1 MKMYAYKRAAPAW
14 VTMQPP
20 TERIAHELD
29 ACYDELRRLG
39 VQVGQLPANNNLIIS
54 TGDIS
59 DVDGFFALAKYAM
72 TGADVLFVM
81 NYPAWVGCDRVDNK
95 LANGL
100 GFTYTCN
107 EFMQRNFEENCD
119 VLKAFK
125 LSAIAKNADLSNAD
139 KYVKRTQT
147 ETECN
152 ARFSNTRKEYKMA
165 AARLGFNLDA
175 PDFHTNTFDCMQAF
189 DRIAFTFAHKVWG
202 DTVMPKGKN
211 KGALYYCRGGVNS
224 TSPFELR
231 YNKNEIVVYAR
242 QINET
247 TMMNPRGLTI
257 GAILK
262 PGDAAGEAVYSNA
275 FSFNAADCTQISAFL
290 VRYESICMDFNG
302 SMAFLDSTWISAL
315 DAVTSQGKMK
325 AVFVMGGC
333 LTTAAFVTLRLPF
346 LNRMSCATMNQLY
359 HPGRTAQFFEFVALK
374 GVPVYVVSNSVVQ
387 RIPNSDDPIGYL
399 RANGIHCAFLESI
412 TSSYYDSQYFPGGD
426 KKPFDLYTAVAVE
439 SFLNGAF
446 NASDKLMW
454 YDSIYGCT
462 LLSDNVNLQE
472 AVTQT
477 VDRLENAWEIDLLKR
492 LKLASMPVRT
502 LAFRLDGD
510 VLKVV

>member
-1 MKMYAYKRAAPAW
+1 MQQPA
-14 VTMQPP
+14 
-20 TERIAHELD
+20 ERIAHELD

-39 VQVGQLPANNNLIIS
+39 VHVGKLPSNNNLIIT

-81 NYPAWVGCDRVDNK
+81 NYPAWVGCDRVNNK

-119 VLKAFK
+119 VLKDFK
-125 LSAIAKNADLSNAD
+125 LLAIKKNTDLSDAA
-139 KYVKRTQT
+139 KEVKRTQT
-147 ETECN
+147 EDECN
-152 ARFSNTRKEYKMA
+152 ERFSNTRKEYKKA

-175 PDFHTNTFDCMQAF
+175 PDFHTNTFDCMKAF

-202 DTVMPKGKN
+202 DTVMPNGRN

-231 YNKNEIVVYAR
+231 YNKNEIVVYAK

-247 TMMNPRGLTI
+247 TMMNPRGLTM

-262 PGDAAGEAVYSNA
+262 PGDAAGEAVYSKA
-275 FSFNAADCTQISAFL
+275 IRFNATDCTQISAFL
-290 VRYESICMDFNG
+290 ERYKSICMDFNG

-315 DAVTSQGKMK
+315 DAVTSQGKLK

-333 LTTAAFVTLRLPF
+333 LTTAALVTLKLPF

-359 HPGRTAQFFEFVALK
+359 HPGRTAQFFDFVALK

-387 RIPNSDDPIGYL
+387 RIPKQEDKSDDPIGFL
-399 RANGIHCAFLESI
+399 HANGIHCTFLESI

-439 SFLNGAF
+439 SFLNGGLK
-446 NASDKLMW
+446 ASTKYMW

-462 LLSDNVNLQE
+462 LLSDYADLQVTVN
-472 AVTQT
+472 QT
-477 VDRLENAWEIDLLKR
+477 ATRLENDWEKELVKR

-510 VLKVV
+510 VLKVVQNL